1 MTKPFSASAL
11 GAICLV
17 LATAAAATEATIY
30 SRSHFEGRALTLHR
44 SDPNIGAAGFDDVG
58 SIVVHS
64 GRWQFCSRPGFE
76 GQCESLGPGRYS
88 SLREDWKHRVLSVRD
103 TSEPLPA
110 PEPSPVPG
118 PRVSAVE
125 LFPGPGFRG
134 PGTGIDRDI
143 RRLERFGID
152 DRVSSL
158 VVHEGV
164 WELCSEPRF
173 DGHCRT
179 FQPGR
184 YPRLGQ
190 RLDNQVSSLRRV
202 G

>member
-1 MTKPFSASAL
+1 MTKPFSATAL
-11 GAICLV
+11 GAICLA

-30 SRSHFEGRALTLHR
+30 SRSHFEGRALTLHG
-44 SDPNIGAAGFDDVG
+44 SNPNIGDAGFDDVG

-64 GRWQFCSRPGFE
+64 GRWEFCARPGFG

-88 SLREDWKHRVLSVRD
+88 SLREDWRHRVLSVRD
-103 TSEPLPA
+103 TSQPI
-110 PEPSPVPG
+110 PSPA

-125 LFPGPGFRG
+125 LFSRPAFRG
-134 PGTGIDRDI
+134 PATGIDRDV
-143 RRLERFGID
+143 RRLERRGVD
-152 DRVSSL
+152 ERVSSL

-164 WELCSEPRF
+164 WELCTEPRF

-184 YPRLGQ
+184 YPRLGG
-190 RLDNQVSSLRRV
+190 RLDNQVSSLRRI